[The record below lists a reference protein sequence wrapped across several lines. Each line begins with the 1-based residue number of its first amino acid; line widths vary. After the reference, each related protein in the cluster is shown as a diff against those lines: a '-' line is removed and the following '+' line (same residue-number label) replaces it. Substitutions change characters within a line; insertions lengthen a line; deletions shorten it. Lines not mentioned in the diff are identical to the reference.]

1 MIMSV
6 GDDEVILNSSLVV
19 GEQAEGPAVQA
30 QPPRVRHRQ
39 AFDEVEACLNHS
51 SCAQIIIS

>member
-1 MIMSV
+1 MSV
-6 GDDEVILNSSLVV
+6 ADDEVILNSSLVV
-19 GEQAEGPAVQA
+19 GEHAEGPAVQA

-51 SCAQIIIS
+51 CAQIIIS